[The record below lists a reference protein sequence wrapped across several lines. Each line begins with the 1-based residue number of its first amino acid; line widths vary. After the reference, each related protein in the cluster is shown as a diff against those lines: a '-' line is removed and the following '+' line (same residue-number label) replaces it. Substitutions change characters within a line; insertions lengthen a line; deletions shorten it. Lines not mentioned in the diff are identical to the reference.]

1 MLQFLFHLYQQQNRL
16 ENKIPRLA
24 NADKMDKT
32 QIAIRM
38 TDKDKSRYFQKSEF
52 DEITRTLS
60 PEKCEKVSAK
70 CDKNGDG
77 RIDYEEFKGMMA
89 MSKRK

>member
-1 MLQFLFHLYQQQNRL
+1 
-16 ENKIPRLA
+16 
-24 NADKMDKT
+24 
-32 QIAIRM
+32 M